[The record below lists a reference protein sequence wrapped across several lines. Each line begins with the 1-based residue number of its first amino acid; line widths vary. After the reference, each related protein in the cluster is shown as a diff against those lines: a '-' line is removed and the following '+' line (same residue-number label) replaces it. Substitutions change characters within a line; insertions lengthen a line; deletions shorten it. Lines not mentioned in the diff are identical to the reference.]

1 MFSIRGIFLSHRPLL
16 NKSVN
21 NISVN
26 GSNSNNNNNNIPNL
40 SKVSNLWHSILGNKE
55 DNDIILKSIIT
66 IILLFEKGIKTFK
79 NVNND
84 NQIITSYSNENSNN
98 ISYGNHKT
106 KDKTTPDI
114 NENQV

>member
-1 MFSIRGIFLSHRPLL
+1 M
-16 NKSVN
+16 
-21 NISVN
+21 
-26 GSNSNNNNNNIPNL
+26 
-40 SKVSNLWHSILGNKE
+40 
-55 DNDIILKSIIT
+55 KSIIT

-98 ISYGNHKT
+98 NSYGNHKT